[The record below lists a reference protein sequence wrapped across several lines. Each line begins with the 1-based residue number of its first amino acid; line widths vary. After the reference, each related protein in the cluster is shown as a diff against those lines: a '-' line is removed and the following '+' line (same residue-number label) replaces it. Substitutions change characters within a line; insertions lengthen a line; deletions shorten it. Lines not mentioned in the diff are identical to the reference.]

1 MDGLFG
7 ASIPGPN
14 GTTLTAPIPYAALKR
29 SLEVGYN
36 SNTNI
41 RHFAGSDVGNT
52 LVGFDI
58 EFAELTL
65 TRMLGLN
72 VSFILLQYYPELYL
86 GLRGGLCHMAITAIE
101 TDALKTLCTSSCPS
115 TFSIIGDYGSSTTS
129 SDVGGIGHRRRL
141 HGYPGCKNTST
152 GCNGFSPVTLE
163 AECCL
168 QFGQEYMSQ
177 GFALMSFVQSSSTD
191 ILPAVFNTDVGNA
204 ALAMILIAL
213 SAAFLF
219 FALESRKN
227 PALASLPRAALWTM
241 QKFFLDEDKKVRTQT
256 GRALKQ
262 IYMAANLCGVCVITS
277 IIAAKLTAALLSVVL
292 IDNMSQVTGTLCFES
307 AYPKLADFVLGGT
320 HPVSVT
326 SAPIDQCVQM
336 LLDGSVQ
343 AVITDETHLQ
353 WFANYYALPNLHLSP
368 TLAPNPFAMAF
379 RADQT
384 PDGLVS
390 QSLMQYINPAVIA
403 TRTDPDWVPIYN
415 AIFDKYF
422 SASNSLTSTGPAE
435 VALNKKLYIPVLVL
449 ASLICAVGLLSG
461 ELFPR
466 LIPTRHRPAIFDHLA
481 AEVSRDWHMERN
493 EEAENELFL
502 GEVRLG
508 LLKRIFVDGHLN
520 EKSIRYS
527 EKTRRMQKRISQ
539 RGLDKGENPS
549 AENGE
554 NGSQPPRGESPSSPR
569 HERRSS
575 YMLDQGLLQKL
586 LEEMQQLREEVQQL
600 RSAVT
605 ADK

>member
-1 MDGLFG
+1 
-7 ASIPGPN
+7 
-14 GTTLTAPIPYAALKR
+14 
-29 SLEVGYN
+29 
-36 SNTNI
+36 
-41 RHFAGSDVGNT
+41 
-52 LVGFDI
+52 
-58 EFAELTL
+58 
-65 TRMLGLN
+65 
-72 VSFILLQYYPELYL
+72 
-86 GLRGGLCHMAITAIE
+86 
-101 TDALKTLCTSSCPS
+101 
-115 TFSIIGDYGSSTTS
+115 
-129 SDVGGIGHRRRL
+129 
-141 HGYPGCKNTST
+141 
-152 GCNGFSPVTLE
+152 
-163 AECCL
+163 
-168 QFGQEYMSQ
+168 
-177 GFALMSFVQSSSTD
+177 
-191 ILPAVFNTDVGNA
+191 
-204 ALAMILIAL
+204 
-213 SAAFLF
+213 
-219 FALESRKN
+219 
-227 PALASLPRAALWTM
+227 
-241 QKFFLDEDKKVRTQT
+241 
-256 GRALKQ
+256 
-262 IYMAANLCGVCVITS
+262 
-277 IIAAKLTAALLSVVL
+277 
-292 IDNMSQVTGTLCFES
+292 
-307 AYPKLADFVLGGT
+307 
-320 HPVSVT
+320 
-326 SAPIDQCVQM
+326 M

-520 EKSIRYS
+520 EKSIRHS
-527 EKTRRMQKRISQ
+527 EKTRRMLKRISQ

-549 AENGE
+549 VENGE
-554 NGSQPPRGESPSSPR
+554 NESQPPAEEPSSPTY
-569 HERRSS
+569 ERRSS

-600 RSAVT
+600 RSDVRT
-605 ADK
+605 K